1 MPKMTSSPTI
11 AAALLGLSL
20 TAAPAQAQGNRTWV
34 SGHGVDSGA
43 CTFTAPCATFAF
55 AENQTTA
62 GGEID
67 VIDSA
72 NYGPVVINKALSIIN
87 DGGGIAGIGATA
99 QDAVAI
105 GAGAT
110 DTVRLRGLTIT
121 GVGTLDSGIRL
132 FSGGTLIVENCV
144 IRNYFNS
151 GINISPYTSSSFT
164 VSNTIVSN
172 SGKFGI
178 RVHPQPPATITG
190 VIRKVIADN
199 NQFAGIG
206 VIGYETTGP
215 TVNVTIADSEASNNG
230 TFGVYAF
237 SAAGDAATSVTM
249 RNSVVSNNTSYGV
262 VSGPNTTLL
271 MSRSVVTG
279 NGFGALVQGGG
290 IIQSTGDND
299 VDGNVSNNWVVLSPA
314 TEH

>member
-121 GVGTLDSGIRL
+121 GVGTLDFGIRL

-151 GINISPYTSSSFT
+151 GMNISPYTSSSFT
-164 VSNTIVSN
+164 VLEHHCVQ
-172 SGKFGI
+172 FRQI
-178 RVHPQPPATITG
+178 RDQGPPAAARHHHRG
-190 VIRKVIADN
+190 DPQSHSGQQPIR
-199 NQFAGIG
+199 
-206 VIGYETTGP
+206 
-215 TVNVTIADSEASNNG
+215 
-230 TFGVYAF
+230 
-237 SAAGDAATSVTM
+237 
-249 RNSVVSNNTSYGV
+249 RNS
-262 VSGPNTTLL
+262 
-271 MSRSVVTG
+271 
-279 NGFGALVQGGG
+279 A
-290 IIQSTGDND
+290 
-299 VDGNVSNNWVVLSPA
+299 
-314 TEH
+314 